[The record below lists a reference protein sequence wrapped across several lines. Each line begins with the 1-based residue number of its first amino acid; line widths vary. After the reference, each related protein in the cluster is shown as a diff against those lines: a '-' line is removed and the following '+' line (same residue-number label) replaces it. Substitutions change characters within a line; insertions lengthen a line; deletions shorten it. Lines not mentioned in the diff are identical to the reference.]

1 MSAKLFVEEVFSLI
15 SYIIDKLLHSF
26 SGVLNSSFDSSF
38 VTVFIFCF
46 SGFAL
51 FGFAVLYYVF
61 GFFRGD

>member
-1 MSAKLFVEEVFSLI
+1 MSVNAFIREIFSLI
-15 SYIIDKLLHSF
+15 SYVIDKLLHAF
-26 SGVLNSSFDSSF
+26 NGVLNSSFDSSF
-38 VTVFIFCF
+38 VTVYIFCF